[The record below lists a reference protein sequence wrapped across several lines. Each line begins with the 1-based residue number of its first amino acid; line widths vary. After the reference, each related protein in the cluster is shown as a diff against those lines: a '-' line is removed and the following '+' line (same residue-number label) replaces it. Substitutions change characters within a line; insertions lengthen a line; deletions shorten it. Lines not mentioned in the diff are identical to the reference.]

1 MWTSRKRR
9 RLGSDEESSSSSSD
23 SGNPEDLLGLMS
35 SLGKLKAD
43 GIRSDQNHIY
53 FNEDIRMDTIH
64 KLNAE
69 IQATEKKMMI
79 MGTLLGIDAPP
90 IYLHLNTYGG
100 SIHAAFS
107 CIDTIQASRVPVYTV
122 VEGFVASAGT
132 LISVCGVKRFIRPNA
147 YMLIHQLRS
156 ELWGKMSDIEDE
168 ASNLKKLTTHLVKI
182 YDEHTQLNKKELKE
196 LMNRELEWNADECIK
211 RGFVDEVYR

>member
-1 MWTSRKRR
+1 MWSSRKRR
-9 RLGSDEESSSSSSD
+9 RMGDDDSSSSTTESA
-23 SGNPEDLLGLMS
+23 NPGDLLGLMA
-35 SLGKLKAD
+35 SLGGKLKGE

-53 FNEDIRMDTIH
+53 FNEDITSESIH

-69 IQATEKKMMI
+69 IQATEKKMLI

-107 CIDTIQASRVPVYTV
+107 CIDTIKASRVPIYTV

-132 LISVCGVKRFIRPNA
+132 LISVCGVKRYIRPNA

-156 ELWGKMSDIEDE
+156 ELWGKMADIEDE
-168 ASNLKKLTTHLVKI
+168 ASNLKKLSAHLLRI
-182 YDEHTQLNKKELKE
+182 YDEHTELSKKELRE
-196 LMNRELEWNADECIK
+196 LMNRELEWNADECLK
-211 RGFVDEVYR
+211 RGFVDEVYK